1 MVTLESLIQ
10 KMTERD
16 MSCLGRVVELMKEG
30 WCSVKQL
37 SLKLMMTV
45 DSLIQGSVVN
55 EQDPQIEWS

>member
-1 MVTLESLIQ
+1 MVTLESPIQ

-30 WCSVKQL
+30 WCSVKL